1 MLANRSILPY
11 TVIKRRDSI
20 HLRASFVPETSHPVA
35 SNRLF
40 AGLMVADTPSDA
52 GVYSL
57 VAFLRVD
64 GCVLGR
70 RDPKEPL

>member
-1 MLANRSILPY
+1 MLANRPILSY
-11 TVIKRRDSI
+11 QVIKRPDSI
-20 HLRASFVPETSHPVA
+20 HLKVNFVPEASRPVA
-35 SNRLF
+35 SNQLF
-40 AGLMVADTPSDA
+40 AGLMAADMPSGA